1 MNYRECARL
10 LREQDRILLIT
21 HRDPDGDTAGSA
33 AALCSALRRLG
44 KEAWLCRNPGYTRK
58 MLPYIEGFLAPEGCA
73 PGCLVSVDVATERML
88 PLPLTGEILL
98 CVDHHPTNSHYAA
111 NELIRD
117 EKSSCGEIV
126 LELVKALCGSVTEEE
141 ATLLYIAV
149 TTDTGCFQY
158 ANTGAPTLAAAS
170 ELLRLGARQHE
181 VSLAFFRKVSAAR
194 LQLEGMIYSHMSF
207 HRDGKVVFAIVTQ
220 EMIRASG
227 ATKDDFDDLA
237 SLAGRAESSVLNITI
252 REQEDGNS
260 RVSVRSNP
268 GISSSAICAAFGGGG
283 HEMAAG
289 CNIACPPE
297 KARDMLLDVI
307 EELVP

>member
-10 LREQDRILLIT
+10 LQQQDRILLVT

-44 KEAWLCRNPGYTRK
+44 KAAWLCRNPGYTRK
-58 MLPYIEGFLAPEGCA
+58 MLPYIERFLAPEDFA
-73 PGCLVSVDVATERML
+73 PGCLVAVDMATERML
-88 PLPLTGEILL
+88 PLPLAGEILL
-98 CVDHHPTNSHYAA
+98 CVDHHPTNSRYAA
-111 NELIRD
+111 HELIRS

-126 LELVKALCGSVTEEE
+126 LELIKTLCGSVTEEE

-158 ANTGAPTLAAAS
+158 ANTGARTLAAAS

-181 VSLAFFRKVSAAR
+181 VSQAFFRKVSAAR
-194 LQLEGMIYSHMSF
+194 LRLEGMIYSHMSF
-207 HRDGKVVFAIVTQ
+207 HREGKVVFAIVTQ
-220 EMIRASG
+220 EMIRSSG

-237 SLAGRAESSVLNITI
+237 SLAGRAESGVLNITI
-252 REQEDGNS
+252 REQEDGSS

-268 GISSSAICAAFGGGG
+268 GISSSDICAAFGGGG

-297 KARDMLLDVI
+297 KAKDMLLDVI
-307 EELVP
+307 GELYP

>member
-1 MNYRECARL
+1 MNYRETAKL
-10 LREQDRILLIT
+10 LQQQDKILLIT
-21 HRDPDGDTAGSA
+21 HRDPDGDTCGSA

-44 KEAWLCRNPGYTRK
+44 KEAFLIQNPGYTRK
-58 MLPYIEGFLAPEGCA
+58 VLPYLAPYLAPEGFTPACRI
-73 PGCLVSVDVATERML
+73 SVDVATERMF
-88 PLPLTGEILL
+88 PPDFTGNVFL
-98 CVDHHPTNSHYAA
+98 CIDHHETNSHYGE
-111 NELIRD
+111 NELVRG

-126 LELVKALCGSVTEEE
+126 LELIKSLCGSVTEEE

-158 ANTGAPTLAAAS
+158 ANTGCQTLAAAS

-181 VSLAFFRKVSAAR
+181 VSQLFFRKVSNAR
-194 LQLEGMIYSHMSF
+194 LKLEGMIYSGMRF
-207 HRDGKVVFAIVTQ
+207 YRDGKLVFAVITRD
-220 EMIRASG
+220 MIRRSG

-237 SLAGRAESSVLNITI
+237 SLAGRSEDSVLNVTI
-252 REQEDGNS
+252 REQEDGSS

-283 HEMAAG
+283 HDMAAG

-297 KARDMLLDVI
+297 KAIELLLEVI
-307 EELVP
+307 NELYP

>member
-10 LREQDRILLIT
+10 LRGQDRILLIT

-44 KEAWLCRNPGYTRK
+44 KEAWLCRNPGYTCK

-73 PGCLVSVDVATERML
+73 PACLVSVDVATERMF
-88 PLPLTGEILL
+88 PLPLEGEILL
-98 CVDHHPTNSHYAA
+98 CVDHHQTNSHYAA
-111 NELIRD
+111 NELIRG

-126 LELVKALCGSVTEEE
+126 LELIKALCGSVTEEE

-194 LQLEGMIYSHMSF
+194 LRLEGMIYSHMSF

-227 ATKDDFDDLA
+227 ATKDDFEDLA
-237 SLAGRAESSVLNITI
+237 SLAGRAENSVLNITI
-252 REQEDGNS
+252 REQEDGSS

-268 GISSSAICAAFGGGG
+268 GISSSEICAAFGGGG
-283 HEMAAG
+283 HELAAG

-307 EELVP
+307 GELYP